1 MRQIT
6 SLLRAA
12 ALRRR
17 PAGDTYIPGDTPAD
31 ISTTAP
37 HHISVHAKQAVRSA
51 ERWAQIVS
59 FPFASAMSQ
68 MAPTPPAPRFT
79 PHASPARASSDFTA
93 QVMARLSTPPPEPD
107 PREARSRQMRA
118 HVRRLAG
125 VYLALVLVGV
135 VALIVLA
142 ALAPWTLVGLVAGI
156 VSLALVAMAFA
167 GFISRVTGGAI
178 SGLGVAYVAMLATLS
193 SSLLLIVRR
202 IGRGSSRAA
211 RKR

>member
-17 PAGDTYIPGDTPAD
+17 PAGVVYPIGDTPAD

-37 HHISVHAKQAVRSA
+37 HPVSTHLTRAVRSA
-51 ERWAQIVS
+51 ERWAEIVS
-59 FPFASAMSQ
+59 LQSASAMSQ
-68 MAPTPPAPRFT
+68 MAPTPPAPRYT
-79 PHASPARASSDFTA
+79 PHTSAARASSDFTA
-93 QVMARLSTPPPEPD
+93 QVMARLAAPPPEPD
-107 PREARSRQMRA
+107 PREARARQVRA

-125 VYLALVLVGV
+125 VYLTLVLVGV

-142 ALAPWTLVGLVAGI
+142 ALAPWTLVGLIAGI
-156 VSLALVAMAFA
+156 VSLALVAMAFV

-193 SSLLLIVRR
+193 SSLLLIARR
-202 IGRGSSRAA
+202 IGRGSSHAA

>member
-6 SLLRAA
+6 SLLRAVA
-12 ALRRR
+12 PNRR
-17 PAGDTYIPGDTPAD
+17 PAGVIRVLGDAPAD
-31 ISTTAP
+31 ISNCAP
-37 HHISVHAKQAVRSA
+37 HPVSAYATQAVRSA
-51 ERWAQIVS
+51 ERWAELVS
-59 FPFASAMSQ
+59 LQLASAMSQ

-93 QVMARLSTPPPEPD
+93 QVMARLATPTPEPD

-125 VYLALVLVGV
+125 VYLTLVLVGM

-156 VSLALVAMAFA
+156 VSLALVAMAVA
-167 GFISRVTGGAI
+167 GFISRLTGGAI

-193 SSLLLIVRR
+193 SSLLLMARR

>member
-1 MRQIT
+1 
-6 SLLRAA
+6 
-12 ALRRR
+12 
-17 PAGDTYIPGDTPAD
+17 
-31 ISTTAP
+31 
-37 HHISVHAKQAVRSA
+37 
-51 ERWAQIVS
+51 
-59 FPFASAMSQ
+59 

-93 QVMARLSTPPPEPD
+93 QVMARLATPPEPD
-107 PREARSRQMRA
+107 PREARARQMRA

-125 VYLALVLVGV
+125 VYLTLVLVGV

-156 VSLALVAMAFA
+156 VSLALVAMAVA
-167 GFISRVTGGAI
+167 GFISRLTGGAI

-193 SSLLLIVRR
+193 SSLLLIARR
-202 IGRGSSRAA
+202 IGRGSSHAA